1 MIMRDNA
8 WVDESGGEETC
19 KSGPSSSAI
28 RKGIDAIYDCVWH
41 SIQDRQGLAL
51 LIPAVYTTQA
61 QDIAIS

>member
-1 MIMRDNA
+1 MIMRDNS
-8 WVDESGGEETC
+8 WVDESGGEEAC

-61 QDIAIS
+61 HDIAIS